1 MASGKVSY
9 NACFHDLSA
18 GVQIHVYAP
27 LGLNIREK
35 WSLGGNLPGEPVAP
49 SELGLDIPLTGLYLR
64 EDIDMKC
71 NFMLTNFVKGNLKR
85 AHGTLVER
93 MVAKAKVVEVR
104 RENESLMYGDGGGGG
119 AGSGRPGMLGREG
132 SAASFD
138 ERSRRRVESWAEG
151 ASQSIS
157 PPPSHAGNLS
167 SRGSEWDD
175 DESLR
180 PRPLSVLSN
189 STNQSGSRS
198 APPAGWQAHQQGQ
211 QQAHQSNQYHGQP
224 QSQRSSNQQS
234 QRQGH
239 PGQQQSSSMP
249 ALAEL
254 PQADHQE
261 KKVYEMA

>member
-49 SELGLDIPLTGLYLR
+49 AELGVGVPLTGLYLR

-71 NFMLTNFVKGNLKR
+71 NFMLTTFVKGNLKR
-85 AHGTLVER
+85 SHGTLVDR
-93 MVAKAKVVEVR
+93 MVAKAKLTEVER
-104 RENESLMYGDGGGGG
+104 TNESLGYGSVRGGTIRG
-119 AGSGRPGMLGREG
+119 EG
-132 SAASFD
+132 SVIDFD

-151 ASQSIS
+151 ASQSVS
-157 PPPSHAGNLS
+157 PQQSQVGGSS
-167 SRGSEWDD
+167 SRGSEYDD
-175 DESLR
+175 EESLR
-180 PRPLSVLSN
+180 PRPLSIMSN

-198 APPAGWQAHQQGQ
+198 GWQGQHQSHQQVYQQGQLHGQRPSQSHGGNSNSQYQGQGQQGQ
-211 QQAHQSNQYHGQP
+211 QGYAA
-224 QSQRSSNQQS
+224 
-234 QRQGH
+234 
-239 PGQQQSSSMP
+239 QQQSPSMP
-249 ALAEL
+249 TLVEL